1 MPTAFSD
8 PSGQPPEPPQQRPGP
23 AKARHGFRNEVS
35 WDGGAGAQP
44 YGNQGD
50 AALPGPAAAH
60 EVPEG
65 SRGDHSGQ
73 ALEQLEQ
80 ARGTPP

>member
-1 MPTAFSD
+1 MSTASPDPTA
-8 PSGQPPEPPQQRPGP
+8 QPPGHPQQHPGP
-23 AKARHGFRNEVS
+23 PKARHGFRNEVS

-44 YGNQGD
+44 YSNQGS
-50 AALPGPAAAH
+50 AESPSPAAAH

-65 SRGDHSGQ
+65 SRGGHSGQ